1 MVSGGLTDEEM
12 KELEAPSQGLSDD
25 EMNSLENKNLVD
37 SFKGSLFEDEVK
49 DKYLPHPDTTEQALR
64 TVSSV
69 GTFGAQ
75 PYISAGVK
83 TLADKFGDYFTE
95 KEIDPETG
103 LPIENQSTFQGNVLN
118 EQLRNEGIN
127 NPLIKGTGT
136 VAKIARD
143 VAMPAKSAVQRI
155 GIPVATG
162 MMEKAGEADLGTLE
176 GWEDV
181 IVAGLTNLATSA
193 GLEGVSQGIK
203 GAVGFGRDSKTFT
216 KPELIERY
224 LLSKKNRTPKGIEN
238 VVKNSDLLSS
248 YSKEGLENAEARL
261 GKNVAPFRQ
270 EIMSTTDDVI
280 QTPEAIRMMDELN
293 PPMSQNRPS
302 PLRYADEI
310 SPTSADQYMQSNLP
324 EEEIFKATQGKS
336 SRLPEG
342 QDTFLNGIQSR
353 LQRSKSSADV
363 LEIADDI
370 DNEAT
375 RFYNSMKTP
384 EGLSKMSPYD
394 KAYYRSLKNV
404 RNSLKDSIRS
414 PDSAYGQADKA
425 LSELKKAKP
434 VLKDIKDAEFKYQ
447 KSANPTLNI
456 ASESQ
461 SPTVPWSVSGIPA
474 SVANFLKKR
483 LYNYGDPLSEEL
495 SKNAPDP
502 QKILGLEGD
511 FTQNIDFKPWLSN
524 LGEGTNRA
532 ARGVTNSMSRGISDQ
547 YGESPQ
553 DRFKDIAQKIPQM
566 GPYQQEMMS
575 ALEKGKLPILHF
587 YLMKT
592 DPNYQALFNQQE

>member
-143 VAMPAKSAVQRI
+143 VAMPAKSAVQRV

-162 MMEKAGEADLGTLE
+162 MMEKAGESDLSTLE
-176 GWEDV
+176 GWGDV
-181 IVAGLTNLATSA
+181 GAAGLTNLATSA

-224 LLSKKNRTPKGIEN
+224 LLSKKNRTPKGIKN
-238 VVKNSDLLSS
+238 VVKNSDLLSQ
-248 YSKEGLENAEARL
+248 YSKEGLENVKERL
-261 GKNVAPFRQ
+261 GKNIKLFRD
-270 EIMSTTDDVI
+270 EIASKTDDMI
-280 QTPEAIRMMDELN
+280 RTPEAIKIMDNLN
-293 PPMSQNRPS
+293 PSGDN
-302 PLRYADEI
+302 
-310 SPTSADQYMQSNLP
+310 
-324 EEEIFKATQGKS
+324 
-336 SRLPEG
+336 
-342 QDTFLNGIQSR
+342 FLNGIQQR
-353 LQRSKSSADV
+353 LQRSKSSSDV
-363 LEIADDI
+363 LQIADDI
-370 DNEAT
+370 DDHAKS
-375 RFYNSMKTP
+375 F
-384 EGLSKMSPYD
+384 YD
-394 KAYYRSLKNV
+394 KASTINGKTKSLTKADRKYYENLVQV
-404 RNSLKDSIRS
+404 RNQLKDSIRD
-414 PDSAYGQADKA
+414 PEGPYGLADQAFSQFEKN
-425 LSELKKAKP
+425 KP
-434 VLKDIKDAEFKYQ
+434 LLQDIKDAEFKYQ

>member
-143 VAMPAKSAVQRI
+143 VAMPAKSAVQRV

-162 MMEKAGEADLGTLE
+162 MMEKAGESDLSTLE
-176 GWEDV
+176 GWGDV
-181 IVAGLTNLATSA
+181 GAAGLTNLATSA

-238 VVKNSDLLSS
+238 VVKNSDLLSQ
-248 YSKEGLENAEARL
+248 YSKEGLENVKERL
-261 GKNVAPFRQ
+261 GKNIKPFRD
-270 EIMSTTDDVI
+270 EITSKTDDI
-280 QTPEAIRMMDELN
+280 IRTPEAIKTMDSLN
-293 PPMSQNRPS
+293 PSG
-302 PLRYADEI
+302 D
-310 SPTSADQYMQSNLP
+310 D
-324 EEEIFKATQGKS
+324 
-336 SRLPEG
+336 
-342 QDTFLNGIQSR
+342 FLNGIQQR
-353 LQRSKSSADV
+353 LQSTKSSADV
-363 LEIADDI
+363 LQIADDI
-370 DNEAT
+370 DDHAKS
-375 RFYNSMKTP
+375 F
-384 EGLSKMSPYD
+384 YD
-394 KAYYRSLKNV
+394 KASTVNGKTKSLTKADRKYYENLVQV
-404 RNSLKDSIRS
+404 RNQLKDSIRD
-414 PDSAYGQADKA
+414 PEGPYGLADQAFSQFEKN
-425 LSELKKAKP
+425 KP
-434 VLKDIKDAEFKYQ
+434 LLQDIKDAEFKYQ

-483 LYNYGDPLSEEL
+483 LYQYGDPLSEEL

-524 LGEGTNRA
+524 LGEGSNRS
-532 ARGVTNSMSRGISDQ
+532 ARGITNSISRGVSDQ

-553 DRFKDIAQKIPQM
+553 DRFKDIAQKIPSM